1 MDQAERDKQ
10 CLYYWESTLSVMQG
24 PQFSMP
30 TGGFGSP
37 LQSSIKDIE
46 ADPFDKLTLE
56 FGDGTKKS
64 YQMYST
70 AWMKSL
76 DYLLF
81 RYLTLVLHDSRYSGE
96 IKVPKDVRL
105 TYEAYRV
112 PSKGHQL
119 KDNYFILPDYYY
131 KPHEGTACSDDPNG
145 NYERFMTANPVAPAI
160 LNVFCHGLYPHAGKT
175 SVRWDPH
182 ENAKVFTLD
191 SDWKVT
197 LPKFNPEDY
206 IAYELMTGVS
216 LATEIMAVLMELDK
230 EIREPAFDSFC
241 KYDLKKLVQL
251 PFPYARASAVRN
263 YFLQINIDWN
273 RARYRWG
280 YIPTKEATAIIIDQ
294 AAATAH
300 VYIEALYQSTL
311 HPEIPA
317 GCYAV
322 NGILTNKHL
331 EYIEQCKKDRTLP
344 LYYEI
349 RGKSNPDD
357 KGVLYEYFQPR
368 YRISFPDTDDPAV
381 IEAYK
386 EQIKVNLR
394 AVSSPADC
402 VKIFDPKQEC
412 LALFTNPSHKYIPQ
426 LKKYVETG
434 EMNWRGKDPLPI
446 KGEKCQK
453 LFRRVFHKI
462 RQASIQ
468 AHRDIDK
475 VKNFLPKQ

>member
-1 MDQAERDKQ
+1 MDKAERNKQ

-24 PQFSMP
+24 PQFFMP
-30 TGGFGSP
+30 TGGPGSP

-46 ADPFDKLTLE
+46 ADPYDKLTLA
-56 FGDGTKKS
+56 FADGGKKT

-81 RYLTLVLHDSRYSGE
+81 RYLTLALHDSKYSGK
-96 IKVPKDVRL
+96 IKVPVDVRH

-112 PSKGHQL
+112 PSKGHQF
-119 KDNYFILPDYYY
+119 KDKYFILPDYYY
-131 KPHEGTACSDDPNG
+131 ELHKGAKCSDDFDED
-145 NYERFMTANPVAPAI
+145 YEVFTTNNPVAPAI
-160 LNVFCHGLYPHAGKT
+160 LNVFCHGLYPHAGKK
-175 SVRWDPH
+175 SVRRDPH
-182 ENAKVFTLD
+182 ENAKLYSLD
-191 SDWKVT
+191 KARLVT
-197 LPKFNPEDY
+197 LPDFNPEDF

-216 LATEIMAVLMELDK
+216 LATEIMAILMELDK
-230 EIREPAFDSFC
+230 EIREPAFDTLC
-241 KYDLKKLVQL
+241 KNDLKKLVRL

-280 YIPTKEATAIIIDQ
+280 YIPTKEATAMIIDQ

-311 HPEIPA
+311 HPEIPTGFDA
-317 GCYAV
+317 
-322 NGILTNKHL
+322 IDDMLTNERL
-331 EYIEQCKKDRTLP
+331 EYIDQCEKDRTLP

-357 KGVLYEYFQPR
+357 KGVLYMYHEPR
-368 YRISFPDTDDPAV
+368 YRISFPKTDDPAV
-381 IEAYK
+381 IKAYK
-386 EQIKVNLR
+386 EQIKANLR
-394 AVSSPADC
+394 AVSSPGDC

-412 LALFTNPSHKYIPQ
+412 LAVFTNPNHKYIPQ

-434 EMNWRGKDPLPI
+434 EMNWHGKNPLPI

-453 LFRRVFHKI
+453 LFRRVFHEV

-475 VKNFLPKQ
+475 VKSFLPKQ